1 MAALGYGMA
10 QQQVRHCSCGT
21 RLARD
26 NRGALCASCLRRRE
40 TASIAQPP
48 EVPEE
53 FWQDDR
59 LREALAGW
67 HMGQVFY
74 AYRVHPWHSRVVS
87 QETLAGWLGLTQAQ
101 LSRIESAST
110 APQDLGKL
118 MSWAHSLRI
127 PGYLLWFKLPSEKPA
142 EAAEAPPAAVT
153 TQSPGDALLPVV
165 VNGRPVFVP
174 VNAHALAI
182 SGFGSLLEQSDQAG
196 DASDPTSATEQDAM
210 TSLNRRSV
218 LQGSFAVAALPG
230 LSLTDLQQVASALTD
245 ARRQADGPPVTRF
258 RTQLASYKQD
268 DGTLGPKRALP
279 LVLGMLGAIE
289 QSARDASANV
299 RRELLSVGADGAE
312 FAGWLYRDIH
322 RPDIAGFWY
331 DRAMEWAQ
339 EADDPAMQGYLLL
352 KKSQMAYDERDAARL
367 FTLAEAAANARWQLP
382 RRVQAEVTQQ
392 AALGAAMLGEPLVSV
407 RRKLEDAQALLGL
420 AADDHHELGAYFTES
435 TLLLRNAVTLTE
447 AGKPGMAAEL
457 FGEVIAAGGLS
468 VRDGGFF
475 NARRAAALALS
486 GEPDEAAN
494 VGRESAGV
502 AHAMR
507 SQRTVQVLGE
517 VLQSLARW
525 RSRPA
530 VREFREALHVA

>member
-1 MAALGYGMA
+1 M
-10 QQQVRHCSCGT
+10 
-21 RLARD
+21 
-26 NRGALCASCLRRRE
+26 
-40 TASIAQPP
+40 
-48 EVPEE
+48 PEE